1 MINNI
6 IDVFKNVNIVDGIVD
21 TLLMVVIST
30 VIAYI
35 VGTVLG
41 IIMVCTDQK
50 GIMPNRI
57 INFLMG
63 LIVNLGRSIPFIIL
77 LIALIPFTRFIVGTS
92 LGVRGMIVPLSI
104 GAIPFVAR
112 LVESSLKE
120 VDQGVI
126 DAAIT
131 MGCTKLQIVFKVY
144 LREAIPS
151 LVRGISITM
160 ITLVG
165 YSAMSGTVGGG
176 GLGDIAIVNGYYNF
190 DKYIMFVVIIVI
202 IILVQIIQ
210 LIFDLIVKKID
221 RKII

>member
-6 IDVFKNVNIVDGIVD
+6 IDVFKNVDILEGIVD
-21 TLLMVVIST
+21 TLLMVIIAT
-30 VIAYI
+30 FIAYLL
-35 VGTVLG
+35 GTFLG
-41 IIMVCTDQK
+41 VIMVCTDQK

-57 INFLMG
+57 VNFLIG

-92 LGVRGMIVPLSI
+92 LGVRGMVVPLSI

-131 MGCTKLQIVFKVY
+131 MGCPKLQIVFKVY
-144 LREAIPS
+144 LREAVPS
-151 LVRGISITM
+151 LIRGISITM

-210 LIFDLIVKKID
+210 VIFDLIVKKID
-221 RKII
+221 RKNI